1 MKIHVSI
8 FPNVEQSNDTIEL
21 DDLGFTEEQWKE
33 LSLEDKRFYLQQII
47 DDGDYIVATLGSF
60 IEKSE

>member
-47 DDGDYIVATLGSF
+47 DDGDYIVATLGAF
-60 IEKSE
+60 VEKSE